1 MWDFRNDRPIY
12 LQIIEQIKQGVVS
25 GAYAPGTKLAS
36 VRDLAAEASV
46 NPNTMQKALS
56 ELEREGLVYTN
67 RTMGRFITE
76 DSAVVERIREEFV
89 AEHTRAFLRKM
100 RAAGYTRA
108 EIQEFLERMTDAE
121 E

>member
-1 MWDFRNDRPIY
+1 MWDFRNDTPIY
-12 LQIIEQIKQGVVS
+12 LQIIEQMKQGIVS
-25 GAYAPGTKLAS
+25 GAYLPGTKLAS

-76 DSAVVERIREEFV
+76 DSTVVEKLRQDFV
-89 AEHTRAFLRKM
+89 TEHIQLFLKKM
-100 RAAGYTRA
+100 KAAGYTRTEVRA
-108 EIQEFLERMTDAE
+108 FLEKITE
-121 E
+121 EEE